1 MKIIAKIVCLLSIFF
16 LSINSNAQGV
26 NKRYPFVNTIFSA
39 GLNAF
44 ENDSGYLMIGG
55 VDSGIASIGIVQ
67 TDFEGNVLFQK
78 TIMDTNLAYFAG
90 FQGSL
95 IKVSSGGYAMYGSVA
110 TSSWARDKLYRF
122 NSVGDT
128 LWTKTMGD
136 TAFDQVGSQVKETLD
151 GGFVCVGQNTQYSG
165 QNWVV
170 KTDSL
175 GAIEWE
181 QWYGSGVERP
191 TAIALTPDSGY
202 IFTGWTR
209 SLGPGAPNNDNI
221 RITKI
226 DKQGNLQWNR
236 VFGQT
241 DDDNAWSINTTQ
253 DGGYIFGG
261 SIRTVNTDSRTKHYA
276 IRLDSQGDTIW
287 TRAYNPPT
295 LANSGL
301 NGFRTIIELSD
312 GNFIAAGQEVYTDSI
327 SFSRH
332 DGLIMKLKPNGDILW
347 NKTYRILGMNA
358 NGTDFEIKD
367 IRPTND
373 GGFICGGVVYPSFPD
388 TGTQDMWLM
397 KIDSNGCV
405 DTSNC
410 VIVSSIESH
419 TQLEEEQYTLK
430 AYPNPFVYQL
440 TIVVVLPQ
448 ESTNAYLVIKD
459 VAGKELCRTK
469 LNSATNQYNIE
480 GKQFSSGIYFYFI
493 EDKEKII
500 LPQKLIKME

>member
-1 MKIIAKIVCLLSIFF
+1 MV
-16 LSINSNAQGV
+16 
-26 NKRYPFVNTIFSA
+26 
-39 GLNAF
+39 
-44 ENDSGYLMIGG
+44 GG
-55 VDSGIASIGIVQ
+55 TSPGIASIGIVQ
-67 TDFEGNVLFQK
+67 TDVEGNVLFQK
-78 TIMDTNLAYFAG
+78 TIMDTNIAYFAG

-95 IKVSSGGYAMYGSVA
+95 IKVSNGGYVMYGSINTGTRA
-110 TSSWARDKLYRF
+110 YDMLYRF
-122 NSVGDT
+122 NNSGDT
-128 LWTKTMGD
+128 LWTKQLGD
-136 TAFDQVGSQVKETLD
+136 TAFNQVGSQVKETLD
-151 GGFVCVGQNTQYSG
+151 GGFICIAQNTKYSG
-165 QNWVV
+165 QNWLV
-170 KTDSL
+170 KTDSA
-175 GAIEWE
+175 GTIEWE
-181 QWYGSGVERP
+181 NWYGIGLERP
-191 TAIALTPDSGY
+191 TAIALCTDSGY
-202 IFTGWTR
+202 ICTGWTN
-209 SLGPGAPNNDNI
+209 SIGIGTPNKTNI
-221 RITKI
+221 RITKL
-226 DKQGNLQWNR
+226 DKQGNEQWTKI
-236 VFGQT
+236 FGQA
-241 DDDNAWSINTTQ
+241 DNDNAWSIVQTQ

-261 SIRTVNTDSRTKHYA
+261 SIRTTNDYIIKPYA
-276 IRLDSQGDTIW
+276 IRLNPQGDTLW
-287 TRAYNPPT
+287 TRAYIPKG
-295 LANSGL
+295 NSFE
-301 NGFRTIIELSD
+301 NGFRTIIELPD
-312 GNFIAAGQEVYTDSI
+312 GNFMAAGLTYYVDVPNMI
-327 SFSRH
+327 SQRR
-332 DGLIMKLKPNGDILW
+332 GLVMKLKSNGDTLW
-347 NKTYRILGMNA
+347 FKTYTMLSGNTS
-358 NGTDFEIKD
+358 GHEIKD

-410 VIVSSIESH
+410 VIITSIESH